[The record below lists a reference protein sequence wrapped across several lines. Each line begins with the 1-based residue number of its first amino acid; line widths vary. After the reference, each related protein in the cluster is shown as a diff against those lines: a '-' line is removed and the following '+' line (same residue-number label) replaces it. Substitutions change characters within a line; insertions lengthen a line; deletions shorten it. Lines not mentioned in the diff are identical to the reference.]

1 LIINRASFYAVIVRN
16 ELMMIQ
22 DVWEKLIRIVGKH
35 DKNIPILESETLLF
49 VHEPWQKMETESF
62 KAVTAI
68 TTKSL
73 ILNKLKYIRM
83 KSNRNYRD

>member
-49 VHEPWQKMETESF
+49 VHEP
-62 KAVTAI
+62 
-68 TTKSL
+68 
-73 ILNKLKYIRM
+73 
-83 KSNRNYRD
+83 